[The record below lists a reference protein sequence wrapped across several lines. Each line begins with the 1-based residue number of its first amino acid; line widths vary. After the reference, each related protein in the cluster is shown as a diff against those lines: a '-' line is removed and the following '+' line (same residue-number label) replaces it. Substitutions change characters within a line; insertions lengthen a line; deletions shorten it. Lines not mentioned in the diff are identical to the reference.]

1 MKKLVL
7 FLAAV
12 CCAAMMQA
20 ETILTDVKYIDANGV
35 EQTCPSATVVFTNG
49 RVTWKEGWY
58 VIAGTVTI
66 SGGIICNGAV
76 HLILGDGR
84 QLRVYG
90 GEEIGT
96 AGIEVSG
103 EGNSL
108 TIYGQKAQSGQL
120 IVSGVRTG
128 GAGIGGGEYCSGSN
142 ITINGGTVTADGGAA
157 AAGIGGG
164 HGGSAS
170 NITINGGI
178 VTATGGAYGAGI
190 GGGQSGSG
198 FYITING
205 GTVMAIGDEC
215 AGIGSGDGGGES
227 SYIFAADSVKVIA
240 NGSVI
245 THTSSK
251 DIASDLA
258 GKNNVTAFDLAPF
271 IKAINQAVGGST
283 DATIVELADVAKASV
298 LVQTTADRAKAVSD
312 LAVAKINALKEILP
326 LIGDDANAR
335 NTEFISNIISNIG
348 SAISENDITTTKAQ
362 ALITVPA
369 YLTGRSSALGTM
381 GTKQDGPAIEVK
393 GNDASTIKLY
403 NIKNVKFGKETTI
416 E

>member
-20 ETILTDVKYIDANGV
+20 ETILTDVKYIDADGV
-35 EQTCPSATVVFTNG
+35 EQTCPSATLVFG
-49 RVTWKEGWY
+49 SYERVTWKEGWY
-58 VIAGTVTI
+58 VVAATVTI

-90 GEEIGT
+90 GEAST

-128 GAGIGGGEYCSGSN
+128 GAGIGGREYCSGSN

-170 NITINGGI
+170 NITINGGT

-190 GGGQSGSG
+190 GGGQSGFG

-245 THTSSK
+245 AHTSSD
-251 DIASDLA
+251 DIAKDLA

-298 LVQTTADRAKAVSD
+298 LVQTTADNAKAVSD

-335 NTEFISNIISNIG
+335 NTEFISNIISNIV
-348 SAISENDITTTKAQ
+348 SAISENDITTTKTQ

-381 GTKQDGPAIEVK
+381 GTKQDGPTIEVK

-403 NIKNVKFGKETTI
+403 NIKNVKFGKE